1 MYLLIALAVQLP
13 EDGTCIGRL
22 IKNEFFVP
30 FTYETINLQNIVS
43 YILKKYTRLYWKSFM
58 FSFLS
63 IRFGLKCFL
72 KMNIRMKKMNI
83 YGVRSTPLLT
93 LLKMWLKAFI
103 FCSKLLSRYRKYPF
117 RDPWIQDSSPKKPS
131 VSCMCAISL
140 NFRNVI
146 VNLLGIQRAITLW
159 KTDSHLTLFSF
170 KKTFVI

>member
-72 KMNIRMKKMNI
+72 KMNISNI
-83 YGVRSTPLLT
+83 RCTFYAVAHTV
-93 LLKMWLKAFI
+93 K
-103 FCSKLLSRYRKYPF
+103 
-117 RDPWIQDSSPKKPS
+117 
-131 VSCMCAISL
+131 
-140 NFRNVI
+140 NV
-146 VNLLGIQRAITLW
+146 T
-159 KTDSHLTLFSF
+159 
-170 KKTFVI
+170 